1 MVAVQTEERDTYE
14 EEVHTPT
21 LDRDVGVDVLNL
33 ICNSVLVVK
42 ARTKLLNFLS
52 NSKLCT

>member
-1 MVAVQTEERDTYE
+1 MVMAQSEERDTHE
-14 EEVHTPT
+14 EEVYTIT

-33 ICNSVLVVK
+33 ICNSVLGVK